1 MNLNSIRVKLA
12 FGAKARADLYDIIAN
27 FVEDGMPV
35 FEAISEVNLRLEQER
50 SPIAEVT
57 RGVQRAMRG
66 RFGQAMTVGQALAY
80 WVDPI
85 EAMIID
91 AGAQAGRV
99 DEGFRMAKRLC
110 ETNARVRATILGES
124 LYPLALVAMILTGLV
139 MVGTIIVPVLSEI
152 LPRTKWPA
160 DAQVLG
166 WLGDHAL
173 VISGLLLAGLA
184 GIGVAFGM
192 SKSRWVGAS
201 RDRFDAYVF
210 PWNVSCSVKGALILS
225 SISVMLKSGVPFDT
239 ILNQLGTAA
248 GDWER
253 YQLGRMRAKL
263 RAARPQGEALASEM
277 YAKAI
282 RWQIELYGR
291 MNNFAEAI
299 DKLSHRVVDQV
310 LARVRK
316 TFAIVRYSI
325 MFMVAAMIVWTYGV
339 FLSIS
344 MAARTGIVP
353 GG

>member
-1 MNLNSIRVKLA
+1 MDLTSIRVKLA
-12 FGAKARADLYDIIAN
+12 FGAKARAELYDIIAN

-35 FEAISEVNLRLEQER
+35 FEAISEVHLRLEREK

-66 RFGQAMTVGQALAY
+66 RSGQAMTVGQALAH
-80 WVDPI
+80 WVDPV

-110 ETNARVRATILGES
+110 ETNARVRTTVMGES
-124 LYPLALVAMILTGLV
+124 LYPMALLMMVLGGLIL
-139 MVGTIIVPVLSEI
+139 VGMIIVPVLSEI
-152 LPRTKWPA
+152 LPRAKWPA
-160 DAQVLG
+160 DAKILG
-166 WLGDHAL
+166 WLGDHA
-173 VISGLLLAGLA
+173 VGITLALGA
-184 GIGVAFGM
+184 FVGIVACAFAM
-192 SKSRWVGAS
+192 SKSRWTGAA
-201 RDRFDAYVF
+201 RDRFDAHVF
-210 PWNVSCSVKGALILS
+210 PWNVSCSVKGALLLS
-225 SISVMLKSGVPFDT
+225 SISVMLKSGIPFDT
-239 ILNQLGTAA
+239 ILNQLGSAG

-310 LARVRK
+310 IERVKR
-316 TFAIVRYSI
+316 TFAAVRYAT
-325 MFMVAAMIVWTYGV
+325 MFLVAGMIVWTYGV

-344 MAARTGIVP
+344 MAARSGIGP
-353 GG
+353 GM